1 MYRPCFIALPPAMRG
16 KAVCAN
22 KAELVVSLSWR
33 VAAAVAVIF
42 ACGQQVLQSKGWEKD
57 MIIV

>member
-1 MYRPCFIALPPAMRG
+1 MCG

-22 KAELVVSLSWR
+22 KAELVVSLFWR